1 MISEFEAEA
10 EMISSFQD
18 AGAFFRLGNILILLH

>member
-1 MISEFEAEA
+1 MISELEAEA

-18 AGAFFRLGNILILLH
+18 IEAFLRLGNILILLH